1 MEQLF
6 EFAGNHPLLS
16 GGFVVV
22 LVLLVWSE
30 LARRTQGYREIGP
43 AQAVPLINQGE
54 TVIVDISPAAEFDR
68 GHIVGARNLAPSR
81 FSKPDG
87 EVQKLKGKPV
97 LVVCK
102 NGQTALSAAAAL
114 AKLGAGP
121 VAVLKGG
128 MAQWKSDNCPV
139 TRD

>member
-1 MEQLF
+1 
-6 EFAGNHPLLS
+6 
-16 GGFVVV
+16 
-22 LVLLVWSE
+22 VLLIWSE
-30 LARRTQGYREIGP
+30 ISRRTQGYREIGP
-43 AQAVPLINQGE
+43 AQAVPLINQGD
-54 TVIVDISPAAEFDR
+54 TVIVDISPAADFAK
-68 GHIVGARNLAPSR
+68 GHIVGARNYMPSR
-81 FSKPDG
+81 FAKPDG

-128 MAQWKSDNCPV
+128 MSQWKSDNYPV